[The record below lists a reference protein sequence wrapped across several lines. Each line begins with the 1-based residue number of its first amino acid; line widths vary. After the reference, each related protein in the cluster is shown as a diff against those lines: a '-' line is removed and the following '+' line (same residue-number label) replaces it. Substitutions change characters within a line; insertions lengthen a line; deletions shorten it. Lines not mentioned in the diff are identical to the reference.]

1 MCMYVC
7 VWCVYVCLYVLG
19 VKGERGREGERRGGN
34 EVCLDHGAMWK
45 AKHVGETAGKE
56 PNGETATMG

>member
-1 MCMYVC
+1 M
-7 VWCVYVCLYVLG
+7 WCVYVCLYVLG

-34 EVCLDHGAMWK
+34 EVCLDHGAMWQ

-56 PNGETATMG
+56 PNGETANMG

>member
-1 MCMYVC
+1 M
-7 VWCVYVCLYVLG
+7 CLYVLG